1 MKATSGEFQR
11 ARRPEQVEAR
21 RAAILSTAEAMLAER
36 LIADISLRE
45 LSDRVGL
52 AKSNVLR
59 YFDSREAIFLEVLN
73 RRWSAWLDELEPRLR
88 EAVAEPVPYGR
99 AIAVATAVA
108 HSVLRHPLL
117 CELFSAMASVLE
129 RNISV
134 DFARV
139 FKAHSTTNTHRL
151 ARLVRAELPHLGADA
166 ATHFAEAVLV
176 ITAGLWPH
184 AHPTDAVARVTAE
197 LGLPPAE
204 QTFPAALTESL
215 VNQLIGLTARS
226 G

>member
-1 MKATSGEFQR
+1 MTATRGEFQR

-59 YFDSREAIFLEVLN
+59 YFDSREAIFLEVLD
-73 RRWSAWLDELEPRLR
+73 RRWRAWLDDLEPRLR
-88 EAVAEPVPYGR
+88 ETTAEPVPYGR

-108 HSVLRHPLL
+108 ESVVAQPLL
-117 CELFSAMASVLE
+117 CELFSAMASALE
-129 RNISV
+129 RNISM

-139 FKAHSTTNTHRL
+139 FKARSIANTDRL
-151 ARLVRAELPHLGADA
+151 ADLVRAELPHLSASA
-166 ATHFAEAVLV
+166 AAHFAGAVLV
-176 ITAGLWPH
+176 ITAGLWPY
-184 AHPTDAVARVTAE
+184 AHPTDAVTKATAE

-204 QTFPAALTESL
+204 ETFPASLAESL